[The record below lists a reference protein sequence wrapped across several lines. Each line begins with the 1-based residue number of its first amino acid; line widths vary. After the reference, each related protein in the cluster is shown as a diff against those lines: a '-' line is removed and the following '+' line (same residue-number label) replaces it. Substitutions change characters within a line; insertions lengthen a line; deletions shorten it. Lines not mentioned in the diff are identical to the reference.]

1 LGNTSRFKTA
11 GKSITN
17 EGQQNKFNIGDLV
30 MVDLKWS
37 TVLPPKSR
45 GPGMIIKQ
53 ARYDPRSYKILYPD
67 GVEHWIAQEG
77 MKKIA

>member
-1 LGNTSRFKTA
+1 MKGNK
-11 GKSITN
+11 
-17 EGQQNKFNIGDLV
+17 NKFNIGDLV

>member
-1 LGNTSRFKTA
+1 MDNK
-11 GKSITN
+11 
-17 EGQQNKFNIGDLV
+17 NKFNIGDLV

-37 TVLPPKSR
+37 TVLGVETHFYKCHPPPKSR